1 MRISQIRK
9 SLAQVKEELIVF
21 NSFFNML
28 PEEEKT
34 SMKVRNQKDTL
45 MARIRGLEYI
55 LSVKLAYRRLKIML
69 SLIVLGMVGLITYL
83 II

>member
-45 MARIRGLEYI
+45 MARIKGLEYI
-55 LSVKLAYRRLKIML
+55 LSVKLAYRRVKIML
-69 SLIVLGMVGLITYL
+69 SLIGLGMVGLITYL

>member
-69 SLIVLGMVGLITYL
+69 SLIGLGMVGLITYL

>member
-1 MRISQIRK
+1 MKILQIRK

-34 SMKVRNQKDTL
+34 SMKIRNQKDTL
-45 MARIRGLEYI
+45 IARIKGLEYI